1 MYTYL
6 SELLNN
12 DMFMSGVAFTFAIML
27 LNNIIYLVFQ
37 CIDIF
42 IHKKFKKD

>member
-1 MYTYL
+1 MYNYL

-27 LNNIIYLVFQ
+27 LNNIIYLIFQ
-37 CIDIF
+37 CIELY
-42 IHKKFKKD
+42 FKKKLKKD